1 MAIATQIAQIMFPL
15 VAIITIGF
23 IVGLR
28 RAPDLQSVNE
38 VNLYIFIPA
47 LVFSALLQHEF
58 EIASYL
64 YLGIA
69 AILLVLITAIA
80 AVPIVRLLKEDYL
93 TIAPPLMFH
102 NAGNIGLPLI
112 TLALG
117 EKGLAAALILFL
129 AGNITHFGLGAYM
142 LDHHAK
148 WYRSMFSPP
157 ILAAVLALAFQ
168 HMDIFIPGYIFLPID
183 MLGNI
188 AVPLLLFSLGV
199 SLANA
204 NLGHWKLGVI
214 VGTLTPLVGVVIAI
228 LLSYLLPLDEIQI
241 ASLLLFGALPPA
253 VMNYL
258 FAQRYLQEPNKVSAI
273 VSIGNALAI
282 ITLPVALIYILPRYP
297 IS

>member
-23 IVGLR
+23 VVGVR
-28 RAPDLQSVNE
+28 RAPDLQSIGE

-47 LVFSALLQHEF
+47 LVFSALLRHEF

-64 YLGIA
+64 FLALG
-69 AILLVLITAIA
+69 AILLVFASAVASLPIA
-80 AVPIVRLLKEDYL
+80 RLLKEDYL
-93 TIAPPLMFH
+93 TVAPPLMFH

-117 EKGLAAALILFL
+117 EEGLAAALILFL
-129 AGNITHFGLGAYM
+129 AGNVTHFGLGAYM
-142 LDHHAK
+142 LDHQAR
-148 WYRSMFSPP
+148 WYRSMLSPP
-157 ILAAVLALAFQ
+157 ILAALLALIFQ
-168 HMDIFIPGYIFLPID
+168 YFNIYIPEYIFLPID
-183 MLGNI
+183 MLGSI

-214 VGTLTPLVGVVIAI
+214 VGTLSPLLGVMIAI
-228 LLSYLLPLDEIQI
+228 FLSYLLPLNDIQI
-241 ASLLLFGALPPA
+241 ASLLLFGVLPPA
-253 VMNYL
+253 IMNYL
-258 FAQRYLQEPNKVSAI
+258 FAQRYSQEPSKVSAI

-282 ITLPVALIYILPRYP
+282 ITLPLALLFILPKYT
-297 IS
+297 

>member
-1 MAIATQIAQIMFPL
+1 MAIAAQIAQIMFPL

-23 IVGLR
+23 VVGIR

-58 EIASYL
+58 EIASYF
-64 YLGIA
+64 YLAIA
-69 AILLVLITAIA
+69 AILLVFISAIA
-80 AVPIVRLLKEDYL
+80 AIPIVRILKENYL
-93 TIAPPLMFH
+93 TITPPMMFR

-129 AGNITHFGLGAYM
+129 VGNIMHFGLGAYM
-142 LDHHAK
+142 LDHQAK
-148 WYRSMFSPP
+148 WYRSMFSAP
-157 ILAAVLALAFQ
+157 ILAAILALAFQ
-168 HMDIFIPGYIFLPID
+168 SMNIVIPRYIFLPIE

-204 NLGHWKLGVI
+204 NLSHWKLGMI
-214 VGTLTPLVGVVIAI
+214 VGTLTPIVGVLIAI
-228 LLSYLLPLDEIQI
+228 LLSHLLPLNEIQT

-282 ITLPVALIYILPRYP
+282 ITLPIALLYILPRYLM
-297 IS
+297 S